1 MYLVSRE
8 KDVGTVTRKLHWAEL
23 IALAPPVPPFLQT
36 DLTHLATAHKE
47 TGGTQGSTHMEEEVG
62 VLWENDLPSLSPFTL
77 ECHTTLSL
85 LTSFLRNQHPPS
97 TLPLQFHRV
106 ISELRKFQESYYNFD
121 VLSFVRDLVEE
132 VISEEVDTTSAL
144 DKKLYE

>member
-1 MYLVSRE
+1 MYCGKMITSL
-8 KDVGTVTRKLHWAEL
+8 
-23 IALAPPVPPFLQT
+23 
-36 DLTHLATAHKE
+36 
-47 TGGTQGSTHMEEEVG
+47 
-62 VLWENDLPSLSPFTL
+62 SLSPVTL
-77 ECHTTLSL
+77 ERLTTLSRIA
-85 LTSFLRNQHPPS
+85 SFLRNQHPPS